1 MHDAALCSNRRS
13 QPTSTTP
20 SPEST
25 CWHALPSAL
34 LSLSA
39 PPSHEPTLR
48 RTPPFPWADAGACRA
63 SMPQVMKKRQ
73 LKAKQEAG
81 ELDLAMALLA
91 AEGFELED
99 EAAFL
104 KSKVDKLL
112 KPGDE
117 DRLLRG

>member
-1 MHDAALCSNRRS
+1 M
-13 QPTSTTP
+13 QQQT
-20 SPEST
+20 EST
-25 CWHALPSAL
+25 NKYNSITGKHML
-34 LSLSA
+34 
-39 PPSHEPTLR
+39 
-48 RTPPFPWADAGACRA
+48 
-63 SMPQVMKKRQ
+63 VMKKRQ

-104 KSKVDKLL
+104 KSKVDKSL